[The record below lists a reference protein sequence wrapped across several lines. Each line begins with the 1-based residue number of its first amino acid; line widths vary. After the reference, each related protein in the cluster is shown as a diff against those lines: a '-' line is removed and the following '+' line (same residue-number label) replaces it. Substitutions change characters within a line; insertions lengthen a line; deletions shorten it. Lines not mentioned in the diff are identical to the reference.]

1 MENYKSNSHKSK
13 EAARVSSEE
22 KEIKKVVSGKVTT
35 KNKSEIQKL
44 ADVFI
49 SEDVANVKSYV
60 LMDVLVPA
68 IKKAISDIVTNGID
82 MILYGETGHSAKKR
96 NGAKVSYGQY
106 YDRDRDRDHSSSY
119 VRSGSKSSF
128 DYDDIVFETRGDAE
142 LVINQMEEI
151 ISRYGFVSVSDLYDM
166 ADLTAPYTANKYGWT
181 DVRTAEP
188 VRARGGG
195 YVIKL
200 PRALPYD

>member
-1 MENYKSNSHKSK
+1 MDTYTSNSHKSK
-13 EAARVSSEE
+13 EAAAKAPAEE
-22 KEIKKVVSGKVTT
+22 KEIKKVVSGKVST
-35 KNKSEIQKL
+35 KNKSEIRKL

-68 IKKAISDIVTNGID
+68 VKKAISDIVTNGID
-82 MILYGETGHSAKKR
+82 MILYGETNHSSKKR
-96 NGAKVSYGQY
+96 NGARVSYSSY
-106 YDRDRDRDHSSSY
+106 YDRDRERSSSQS
-119 VRSGSKSSF
+119 RTSTKSSF

-142 LVINQMEEI
+142 LVITQMEEI

-195 YVIKL
+195 YIIKL

>member
-13 EAARVSSEE
+13 EAVKETSEE
-22 KEIKKVVSGKVTT
+22 KEIKKVVSGKATT
-35 KNKSEIQKL
+35 KNKSEIEKL
-44 ADVFI
+44 AGIFI

-68 IKKAISDIVTNGID
+68 IKKAISDIVTNGVD
-82 MILYGETGHSAKKR
+82 MILYGETGRSKKKS

-106 YDRDRDRDHSSSY
+106 YDRERERTTYTRQSA
-119 VRSGSKSSF
+119 KSSF
-128 DYDDIVFETRGDAE
+128 DYDDILFETRGDAE

-151 ISRYGFVSVSDLYDM
+151 ISRYGFVSVADLYDM

-195 YVIKL
+195 YIIKL